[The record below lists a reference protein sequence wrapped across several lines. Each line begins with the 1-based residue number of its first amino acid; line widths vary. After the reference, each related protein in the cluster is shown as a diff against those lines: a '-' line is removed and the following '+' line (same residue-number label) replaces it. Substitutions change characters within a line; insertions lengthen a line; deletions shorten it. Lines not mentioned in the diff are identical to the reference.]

1 MRGFLKALP
10 LSLAL
15 VLALAGLGL
24 VLTSCNNSSQA
35 QIRFVHAIW
44 DAGALDI
51 EFNGAK
57 NITDVAF
64 LGVQPTS
71 GYRPV
76 PSGSDTIE
84 GFATGTTTEAFQTEN
99 VNLSSGTE
107 YTVVATGNIAGGGNG
122 NVVILNP
129 SDDNAEPPD
138 NYVSFRFIH
147 ASPDGPGTVY
157 IYVVPNPVIG
167 NGCSG
172 TVTVNGLS
180 YQQTSTYSGQQI
192 TYNANGYTLYV
203 CNAVGGNP
211 IFSGVSL
218 GTIGGPNEGSI
229 RTVVLTDNSGGTG
242 MDSQPIVL
250 NDLN

>member
-1 MRGFLKALP
+1 MIASHVLTWNPKLPLENTMRGFLKALP

-51 EFNGAK
+51 EFSGAK
-57 NITDVAF
+57 DITDVAF

-76 PSGSDTIE
+76 PSGSITIE
-84 GFATGTTTEAFQTEN
+84 GFATGSTSEAFQTEN
-99 VNLSSGTE
+99 VNLSSGSE

-129 SDDNAEPPD
+129 SDDNAEPA
-138 NYVSFRFIH
+138 NNTINFRFIH

-157 IYVVPNPVIG
+157 IYVVPNL
-167 NGCSG
+167 
-172 TVTVNGLS
+172 LS
-180 YQQTSTYSGQQI
+180 AT
-192 TYNANGYTLYV
+192 
-203 CNAVGGNP
+203 AVA
-211 IFSGVSL
+211 
-218 GTIGGPNEGSI
+218 E
-229 RTVVLTDNSGGTG
+229 R
-242 MDSQPIVL
+242 
-250 NDLN
+250 